1 MSVSFSDRVAIV
13 TGAGGGLG
21 RQYAILLASRGC
33 KVRIAAVRCPCVGE
47 GNSASP
53 EDCRT
58 DTNTYARIRVLRNP
72 LLTPISNLFATS
84 AFVAVPFFVRSFIA
98 VSGFP
103 VGNATCHLSLIL
115 WLAVTATTPP
125 LRSTHH

>member
-33 KVRIAAVRCPCVGE
+33 KVSRAAVRCPCVGE
-47 GNSASP
+47 GTAASP

-58 DTNTYARIRVLRNP
+58 DTKHYARIRVLRNP
-72 LLTPISNLFATS
+72 ILALISNLLATS
-84 AFVAVPFFVRSFIA
+84 DRGCVA
-98 VSGFP
+98 
-103 VGNATCHLSLIL
+103 
-115 WLAVTATTPP
+115 
-125 LRSTHH
+125 LRSVFHCCL